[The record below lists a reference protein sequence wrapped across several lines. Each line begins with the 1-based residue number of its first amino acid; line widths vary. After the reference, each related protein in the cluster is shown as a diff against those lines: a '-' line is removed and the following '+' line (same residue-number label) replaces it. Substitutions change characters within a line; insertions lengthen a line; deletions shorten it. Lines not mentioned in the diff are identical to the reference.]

1 MTGSSTPA
9 QPGTTPRATPLAVLC
24 APEPNARRLA
34 DRLGQAGLVVYVTH
48 DVHGCLRVATSV
60 APDVIVL
67 DPRLP
72 RRLARLLRANPAS
85 SGALLRWTSD
95 FAAPAPAPVVASVA

>member
-1 MTGSSTPA
+1 MRLNRTH
-9 QPGTTPRATPLAVLC
+9 
-24 APEPNARRLA
+24 RRLA
-34 DRLGQAGLVVYVTH
+34 DRLRQAGLVVYVTH

-72 RRLARLLRANPAS
+72 RRLARLLRAHPAS
-85 SGALLRWTSD
+85 GGALLRWTSD
-95 FAAPAPAPVVASVA
+95 FAAPAPRRSWRPSPEPLLTR